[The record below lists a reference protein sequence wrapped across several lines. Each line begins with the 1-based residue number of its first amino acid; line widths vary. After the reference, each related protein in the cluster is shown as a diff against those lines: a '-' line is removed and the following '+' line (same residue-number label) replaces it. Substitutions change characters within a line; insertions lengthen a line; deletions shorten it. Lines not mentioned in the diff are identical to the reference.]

1 MIFFIREKK
10 NHFGG
15 AENYLSRLIKYL
27 KNNNYHVDLI
37 NSPFPSFLPSWLRVI
52 LFNLYLYLIKKDKFF
67 FSLERIVC
75 ADVYRAGD
83 GVHKVYLQ
91 KIKKS
96 KVNPLHLVYIF
107 LEKKCFQNSK
117 VIIANSEM
125 VKKQII
131 ETYSIKAEKI
141 HVVYNGIE
149 LPNPKKIRVKKEFL
163 EKNCINTNKRIFLF
177 VGNGFERKGL
187 KSFINII
194 SNLNKE
200 KVQAFVIGND
210 KNINIYKQISKSL
223 GLESILFFM
232 GERKDVNYFY
242 SVADFVI
249 LPTKYDPFSNVILEA
264 MSFKNIVITTTDN
277 GAHEILNRK
286 WVMKSYN
293 DYSIIE
299 LINKTLNNEESII
312 KVKKENYQ
320 RAKQFSIEK
329 NSMETIKY
337 LKRLNV

>member
-1 MIFFIREKK
+1 
-10 NHFGG
+10 
-15 AENYLSRLIKYL
+15 
-27 KNNNYHVDLI
+27 
-37 NSPFPSFLPSWLRVI
+37 
-52 LFNLYLYLIKKDKFF
+52 
-67 FSLERIVC
+67 
-75 ADVYRAGD
+75 
-83 GVHKVYLQ
+83 
-91 KIKKS
+91 
-96 KVNPLHLVYIF
+96 
-107 LEKKCFQNSK
+107 
-117 VIIANSEM
+117 
-125 VKKQII
+125 
-131 ETYSIKAEKI
+131 
-141 HVVYNGIE
+141 
-149 LPNPKKIRVKKEFL
+149 
-163 EKNCINTNKRIFLF
+163 
-177 VGNGFERKGL
+177 
-187 KSFINII
+187 
-194 SNLNKE
+194 
-200 KVQAFVIGND
+200 
-210 KNINIYKQISKSL
+210 L